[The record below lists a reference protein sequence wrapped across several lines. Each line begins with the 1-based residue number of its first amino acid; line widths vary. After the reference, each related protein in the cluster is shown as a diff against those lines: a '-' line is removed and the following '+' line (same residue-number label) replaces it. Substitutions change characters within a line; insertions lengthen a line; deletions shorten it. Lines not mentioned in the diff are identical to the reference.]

1 MTDTEQF
8 LQQSQHEAQ
17 VLAKDIAIKT
27 GFKIDADDP
36 AIVSLIAQRRWLE
49 SLFERKLNQNNRTAL
64 AVFSNLEPMLK
75 EMKILSENMK
85 ATEKAIAEKV
95 SHLQNETKVLNAF
108 RDEMVVYF
116 TAKAQQEVQPFVA
129 ETVKNEI
136 SGSLNNIN
144 QTLSGCLNTFKLK
157 SNLILGFVLIL
168 QNLFILEF
176 LMGNEAKQQ
185 ELKTRLGI
193 LFEESQDDE

>member
-1 MTDTEQF
+1 MIAWLKMTDTEQF

-116 TAKAQQEVQPFVA
+116 TARAQQEVQPFVA

-136 SGSLNNIN
+136 SGSLNNID
-144 QTLSGCLNTFKLK
+144 QTLSGSLNTFKLK

-168 QNLFILEF
+168 QVAILLVF
-176 LMGNEAKQQ
+176 L
-185 ELKTRLGI
+185 LKH
-193 LFEESQDDE
+193 